1 MTPSERERGK
11 PASID
16 RQTGEVH
23 GSGSGAGGNGT
34 PGEDYDNH
42 PYQGGGGRKAMGG
55 PKPIGEGERRPTAE
69 EGPDQ

>member
-1 MTPSERERGK
+1 MSSENTERGK
-11 PASID
+11 RASVD

-34 PGEDYDNH
+34 PREDYDSQA
-42 PYQGGGGRKAMGG
+42 YAGGGGAKTVGG
-55 PKPIGEGERRPTAE
+55 PKPIDQAERRPAAE